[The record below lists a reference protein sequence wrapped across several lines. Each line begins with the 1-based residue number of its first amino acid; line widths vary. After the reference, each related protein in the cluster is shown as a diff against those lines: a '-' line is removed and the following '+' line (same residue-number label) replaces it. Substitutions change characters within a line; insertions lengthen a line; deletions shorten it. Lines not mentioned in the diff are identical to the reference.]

1 MMTILGGA
9 VGVGV
14 VLRIKS
20 DGDRMVAVVDRLDL
34 VAKLVFVYRSGLFF
48 GASGDDVVAFPGANG
63 SFPLCVWAR

>member
-1 MMTILGGA
+1 VTN
-9 VGVGV
+9 
-14 VLRIKS
+14 
-20 DGDRMVAVVDRLDL
+20 L